1 MTYDEK
7 SRGATKR
14 MGARR
19 GRVCRG
25 TMREERIVGGRG
37 FAFDWCQFD
46 EPEGEDV
53 SWCDL
58 LPQLWMKDGV

>member
-1 MTYDEK
+1 MAAASVVKPERLTYEEK

-25 TMREERIVGGRG
+25 TIREQRIVGGRG
-37 FAFDWCQFD
+37 FAF
-46 EPEGEDV
+46 
-53 SWCDL
+53 SY
-58 LPQLWMKDGV
+58 

>member
-25 TMREERIVGGRG
+25 TMREERTVAGRG
-37 FAFDWCQFD
+37 FAFDVSARG
-46 EPEGEDV
+46 EGRGGGR
-53 SWCDL
+53 
-58 LPQLWMKDGV
+58 DGVGGLTAPGVD